1 MKSYPGSFNLSA
13 FDPHTNTLV
22 IYNPIDNFLRF
33 FNCSREIEKFK
44 DKISLI
50 LHKSDTS
57 EDPSDYKL
65 IKSRNSFINIIEK
78 NVNLEKFMADPS
90 ESPLFSPFLEYLVKN
105 KNLKKEPCYLRYWFS
120 KFFTGQFNT
129 DDTNIFEKDE
139 LITISSLSFLK
150 NKEPIFILGTSKG
163 KVYVFPIFFEINN
176 PKYRYYL
183 YAINEDKSPINVMYF
198 RKEMMLFSNEKG
210 RFFAIEFDPE
220 FLAKKE
226 EELMK
231 SQTHKKLIVIDLA
244 PLKKTDQ
251 FLLNPIKRIL
261 QVKPLAEI
269 SNSAEEKNE
278 EKLNEK
284 QIFEKFSENEKI
296 HEKINEKSREKSNEK
311 SSSEKLKEKS
321 ILKEKFSENFEKS
334 LALILEN
341 NSIAIFSLKTYT
353 IDYILKANDG
363 AILGV
368 FFHRTFDQIFV
379 LNSTG
384 EINIW
389 SISTGNFERNLA
401 YSSCFQHFNL
411 KETICSHSK
420 SFANPHNY
428 NSFKGLHAK
437 SISKLHSILEFNIR
451 NDEKLIDYCEEDTR
465 KRGAQLNNERFG
477 DLARILYSEKE
488 AVNLIWMLN
497 YANDLIFEAKNSR
510 NGCSC
515 LKMKLSGKKNEKHSD
530 IAHIL
535 LIDCKKNL
543 ENYRRILENKEENR
557 ENSNFLDFL
566 SFLFPFGADAKIDEK
581 IFKKIDNK
589 LPVFNFCIG
598 VQGMGESFSFLMR
611 SGDNWSASSYLST
624 IQAIAITVFLIFSL
638 IFLDFFYNFTNLV
651 LFPDKH
657 RNKHSVLNPAD
668 REDPGPSLQ
677 EGELPENPRKLQE
690 SQSETPQPVLHRR

>member
-1 MKSYPGSFNLSA
+1 M
-13 FDPHTNTLV
+13 

-33 FNCSREIEKFK
+33 FNCSREIELFK
-44 DKISLI
+44 DRIKLI
-50 LHKSDTS
+50 FPKSDTEES
-57 EDPSDYKL
+57 SDNDYKL
-65 IKSRNSFINIIEK
+65 IKSRNSFIKIIEK
-78 NVNLEKFMADPS
+78 NVNLSDKYIVDPS
-90 ESPLFSPFLEYLVKN
+90 DIPLVFQPFLQYLVKN
-105 KNLKKEPCYLRYWFS
+105 KNLKNEPCYLRYWFS
-120 KFFTGQFNT
+120 KFFNSQFNN

-150 NKEPIFILGTSKG
+150 NEPIFILGTSKG
-163 KVYVFPIFFEINN
+163 KIYIFPIFFEINN

-183 YAINEDKSPINVMYF
+183 YQINDDKSPINTLFF
-198 RKEMMLFSNEKG
+198 RKEMLLFSNEKG
-210 RFFAIEFDPE
+210 RFIAIEFDQD
-220 FLAKKE
+220 FLTEKE

-231 SQTHKKLIVIDLA
+231 SQTHKKLVVIDIT

-261 QVKPLAEI
+261 KVKPLAET
-269 SNSAEEKNE
+269 SNSEEND
-278 EKLNEK
+278 
-284 QIFEKFSENEKI
+284 
-296 HEKINEKSREKSNEK
+296 EKSNEK
-311 SSSEKLKEKS
+311 LTEKQISEKIHK
-321 ILKEKFSENFEKS
+321 KFTENFEKS

-341 NSIAIFSLKTYT
+341 NSIAIFSLKTCT
-353 IDYILKANDG
+353 IDYILKANSG

-384 EINIW
+384 DINIW

-401 YSSCFQHFNL
+401 YSSYYQHFNL
-411 KETICSHSK
+411 KTTIFSHCSH
-420 SFANPHNY
+420 FENHHNY

-451 NDEKLIDYCEEDTR
+451 NDDKLIDYCEENAE
-465 KRGAQLNNERFG
+465 KRGIQLNNERFG
-477 DLARILYSEKE
+477 DLSRILYNEKE

-497 YANDLIFEAKNSR
+497 YANDLIFEAKNSK

-515 LKMKLSGKKNEKHSD
+515 LKLKLSAKKTEKHGE

-543 ENYRRILENKEENR
+543 ENYRRILENKENFR
-557 ENSNFLDFL
+557 NFLDFF
-566 SFLFPFGADAKIDEK
+566 SFLFPFGANQKIDQK
-581 IFKKIDNK
+581 IFKKMDNK

-624 IQAIAITVFLIFSL
+624 IQAVAITVSLIVFSL
-638 IFLDFFYNFTNLV
+638 IF
-651 LFPDKH
+651 H
-657 RNKHSVLNPAD
+657 
-668 REDPGPSLQ
+668 
-677 EGELPENPRKLQE
+677 
-690 SQSETPQPVLHRR
+690 